1 MKRTIGFV
9 LALLVLLAAQ
19 TVAFAGEA
27 ELSDIIRPVDAPLYT
42 SQ

>member
-1 MKRTIGFV
+1 MKRSIGLV

-27 ELSDIIRPVDAPLYT
+27 ELSDVIRPVDAWLYT